1 MGPNASTILWS
12 SGSIV
17 QCCHFYQAPS
27 TVGIQANRST
37 WGRRTG
43 GPYGRSGRAAR
54 QRRMSTIIGSAGCY
68 VDSVRGEAFHGRTSI
83 SPARWCQLVELA
95 RELERH
101 LIVVVAHRRCG
112 IGTQVEDFI
121 KLQNNGDR
129 VLHFLGRH
137 DFVVDFGYP
146 RVAATDDK
154 VFLFLVRQAMGSA
167 A

>member
-1 MGPNASTILWS
+1 MGPLD
-12 SGSIV
+12 
-17 QCCHFYQAPS
+17 
-27 TVGIQANRST
+27 
-37 WGRRTG
+37 RRTLW
-43 GPYGRSGRAAR
+43 GPVWEGRAPA
-54 QRRMSTIIGSAGCY
+54 QDEHNYCSAGCY

-137 DFVVDFGYP
+137 DFVVDSEYP
-146 RVAATDDK
+146 RAAATDDK
-154 VFLFLVRQAMGSA
+154 VFLFLVRQARGSA